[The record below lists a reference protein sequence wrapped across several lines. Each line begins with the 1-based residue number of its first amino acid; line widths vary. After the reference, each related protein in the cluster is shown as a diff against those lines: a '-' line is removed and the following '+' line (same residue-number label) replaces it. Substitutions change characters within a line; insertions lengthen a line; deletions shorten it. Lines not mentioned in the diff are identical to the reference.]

1 MVHVCLKNFQWK
13 VPWEMVPLNV
23 AYKTDQSLSYEL
35 LERTFFNKPFI
46 EYICPV

>member
-23 AYKTDQSLSYEL
+23 AYKTYQSLSFEL
-35 LERTFFNKPFI
+35 LERTFFNKALI
-46 EYICPV
+46 G